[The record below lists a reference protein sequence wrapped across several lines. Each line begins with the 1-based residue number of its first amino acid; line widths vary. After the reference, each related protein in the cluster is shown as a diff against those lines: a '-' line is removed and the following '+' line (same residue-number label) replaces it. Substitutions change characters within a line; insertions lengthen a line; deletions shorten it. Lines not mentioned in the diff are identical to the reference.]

1 MLNGMCRYEKEEVLR
16 NEIELELKA
25 DGIISMHVTYIH
37 VYISPSCKKGR
48 LS

>member
-25 DGIISMHVTYIH
+25 DIDGIISMHVIMYH
-37 VYISPSCKKGR
+37 GQFN
-48 LS
+48 